1 MVKNME
7 PSNERKTWFNQ
18 TRRWLVNEDPTF
30 RTWETTP
37 SIEYWDVSP
46 VPNYVEVEAEPVQE
60 TNLHIDEHM
69 PVYPI
74 HPVRLTRTEVG
85 IDNDDEPNPILPGF
99 WWILGYMALTALTAV
114 GIRQSMK

>member
-37 SIEYWDVSP
+37 SIEYWDASP
-46 VPNYVEVEAEPVQE
+46 VPTYVEVETEPVQE
-60 TNLHIDEHM
+60 TDHI
-69 PVYPI
+69 PVY
-74 HPVRLTRTEVG
+74 PVRLTRTEVG
-85 IDNDDEPNPILPGF
+85 IDNDDDPNPILPGF